1 MVAHSCLYSEIIVR
15 IVFYKLLIHSFCWKN
30 ESKIQ
35 LITVHGGA
43 GVRSVSCQR
52 GIVGYEEGA
61 PIRDFASM
69 HRIKMV
75 SLKCSF
81 IGSWRIEPKLKTG
94 SRTGRSTRLSSRQ
107 FALLA
112 PHRTRSP
119 VH

>member
-52 GIVGYEEGA
+52 GIVDYEEGA

-81 IGSWRIEPKLKTG
+81 IGSWRIEPKLKTR
-94 SRTGRSTRLSSRQ
+94 SRTASSTTLSSNQ
-107 FALLA
+107 TVCAAGTSPA
-112 PHRTRSP
+112 PLF
-119 VH
+119 